1 MFLYISIYDSA
12 AAAAVTTAAAV
23 LLMGLGCRHVRGL
36 SNPESLAQIAVA
48 VLGSEQVRRVQ

>member
-1 MFLYISIYDSA
+1 
-12 AAAAVTTAAAV
+12 
-23 LLMGLGCRHVRGL
+23 MGLGCRHVRGL